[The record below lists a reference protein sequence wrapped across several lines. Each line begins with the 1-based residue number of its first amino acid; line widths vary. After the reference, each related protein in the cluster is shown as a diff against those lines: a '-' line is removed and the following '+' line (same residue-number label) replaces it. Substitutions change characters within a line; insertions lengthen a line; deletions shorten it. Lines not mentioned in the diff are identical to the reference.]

1 MADEPE
7 SIVLRELRAL
17 RADMNER
24 LSGVEHQLSA
34 MRSEI
39 DGGFHMMRGTDGR
52 VEGLR
57 MIIDAHG
64 KRLTALEREGEK

>member
-1 MADEPE
+1 MTVTLEFIGE
-7 SIVLRELRAL
+7 RLEAL
-17 RADMNER
+17 TTEVRR
-24 LSGVEHQLSA
+24 LSGEVAA

-57 MIIDAHG
+57 MIVDAQG
-64 KRLTALEREGEK
+64 QRITALERKP

>member
-1 MADEPE
+1 MTAEPE
-7 SIVLRELRAL
+7 NIVLRELRAL

-24 LSGVEHQLSA
+24 LIRVEEQLSA

-57 MIIDAHG
+57 MIVDAQG
-64 KRLTALEREGEK
+64 QRITALERKL

>member
-1 MADEPE
+1 MTAEPE
-7 SIVLRELRAL
+7 NIVLRELRAL

-24 LSGVEHQLSA
+24 LIRVEEQLSA

-57 MIIDAHG
+57 MIVDAQG
-64 KRLTALEREGEK
+64 QRITALERKP